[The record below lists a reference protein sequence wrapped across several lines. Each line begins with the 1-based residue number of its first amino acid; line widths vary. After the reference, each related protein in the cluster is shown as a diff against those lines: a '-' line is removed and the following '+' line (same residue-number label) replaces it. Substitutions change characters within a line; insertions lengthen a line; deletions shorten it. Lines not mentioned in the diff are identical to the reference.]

1 MEVYG
6 SNLDLDLREF
16 IRDIQDFPKDGILF
30 KDITPLLANATAFQA
45 ALDQLTKPVKD
56 HKIDKVVGVES
67 RGFIFAAA
75 LAARL
80 KAGLVLV
87 RKPGKLPHETHREEY
102 ALEYGKDALEVHK
115 DAIGEGENIWIVDD
129 LLATG
134 GTSLATINLIK
145 KLKGKVDMVSFLIE
159 LNFLK
164 GRDKLAN
171 SISPSKI
178 QSLIQ
183 F

>member
-16 IRDIQDFPKDGILF
+16 VRDIQDFPKEGILF
-30 KDITPLLANATAFQA
+30 KDITPLLTNATAFQA
-45 ALDQLTKPVKD
+45 TLDQLTKAVQGR
-56 HKIDKVVGVES
+56 KIDKVVGVES

-87 RKPGKLPHETHREEY
+87 RKPGKLPYETHREEY

-115 DAIGEGENIWIVDD
+115 DAIKKGENIWIVDD

-134 GTSLATINLIK
+134 GTSQAAINLIK
-145 KLKGKVDMVSFLIE
+145 KLQGRVDMVSFLIE
-159 LNFLK
+159 LTFLK
-164 GRDKLAN
+164 GRDKLN
-171 SISPSKI
+171 NTISPDKI
-178 QSLIQ
+178 QTLIQ